1 MFINFFF
8 ITKSTAFFLNVRGLV
23 QKKIIRKDTETLTQT
38 NETHFTV
45 IKTACICS
53 FHKPLIKTSS
63 SHEYCFITNSIE
75 IYMTHIVILIQ
86 KAWLNRCFCCL
97 AVSAGIKQ
105 KLSTQ
110 HKNKLLLH
118 IIVLFFSIQKSG
130 KFLMAS
136 NLTTSI
142 NFEQNQAHWPLNY
155 DLNTNDFCHNWILGK
170 YRYENI
176 KARKRD
182 YQKKTSNRYQLYI
195 YTVHNKFMPF
205 NVLR

>member
-1 MFINFFF
+1 MLINFFFF
-8 ITKSTAFFLNVRGLV
+8 ITKSSAFFFKCKGACAQENY
-23 QKKIIRKDTETLTQT
+23 QKGYRNIDTFT
-38 NETHFTV
+38 NKWNTYFIV

-53 FHKPLIKTSS
+53 FHKPLITTSS
-63 SHEYCFITNSIE
+63 SHEYGFITNSIE

-130 KFLMAS
+130 KFLKAS
-136 NLTTSI
+136 NLTTSF
-142 NFEQNQAHWPLNY
+142 NFEQNQTHWPLN
-155 DLNTNDFCHNWILGK
+155 
-170 YRYENI
+170 
-176 KARKRD
+176 
-182 YQKKTSNRYQLYI
+182 
-195 YTVHNKFMPF
+195 
-205 NVLR
+205 

>member
-1 MFINFFF
+1 MHHLPHVWTLEFRGGWLSRKNQYKYSHYPQILWLSDLPITRSPLHSNDTAFSGYQDKGIIFTHKIMPFHLIYLFFF

-23 QKKIIRKDTETLTQT
+23 QKKLSERIPKHWQT

-63 SHEYCFITNSIE
+63 SHEYGFITNSIE

-105 KLSTQ
+105 KLHEHTAQ
-110 HKNKLLLH
+110 
-118 IIVLFFSIQKSG
+118 
-130 KFLMAS
+130 
-136 NLTTSI
+136 
-142 NFEQNQAHWPLNY
+142 E
-155 DLNTNDFCHNWILGK
+155 
-170 YRYENI
+170 
-176 KARKRD
+176 
-182 YQKKTSNRYQLYI
+182 
-195 YTVHNKFMPF
+195 
-205 NVLR
+205 

>member
-1 MFINFFF
+1 MFINFFSLL
-8 ITKSTAFFLNVRGLV
+8 KVLHFFFKCKGACAWENY
-23 QKKIIRKDTETLTQT
+23 IRNDTETLTHLQT
-38 NETHFTV
+38 NETHFIV

-53 FHKPLIKTSS
+53 FHKLLIKTSS
-63 SHEYCFITNSIE
+63 SHEYGFITNSIE

-130 KFLMAS
+130 KFLKAS
-136 NLTTSI
+136 NLTTSF
-142 NFEQNQAHWPLNY
+142 NFEQNQTHWPLN
-155 DLNTNDFCHNWILGK
+155 
-170 YRYENI
+170 
-176 KARKRD
+176 
-182 YQKKTSNRYQLYI
+182 
-195 YTVHNKFMPF
+195 
-205 NVLR
+205 